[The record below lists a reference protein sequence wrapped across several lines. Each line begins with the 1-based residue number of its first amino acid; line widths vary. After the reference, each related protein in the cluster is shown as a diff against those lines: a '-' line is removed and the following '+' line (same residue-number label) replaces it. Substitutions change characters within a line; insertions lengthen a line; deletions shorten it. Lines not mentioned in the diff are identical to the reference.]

1 MKFFDWLFRKKIRED
16 ELLEDD
22 FDEAMLEER
31 TLDRDDVDM
40 DDPYQR
46 QKFVESCLEQMKEAS
61 DAMERLEKEYESV
74 DAYLKDL
81 EEVEMLAGADRRL
94 LNEHAKGIK
103 TLSQDTSKYEVK
115 KHRLLETDFRKMQRL
130 EGQAAEGLKKIREA
144 EEYQEAVRADLKRL
158 EGEKHACMYRQSE
171 ASIGLNNYR
180 GMAVILVS
188 AVFISVALLLFLQ
201 FGLLMDATIGYVL
214 VMLAAGIALVT
225 LYVKFMETKRELKRA
240 STSLNKIILLQNKVK
255 IRYIN
260 NTNLLDYLY
269 VKYEVPSAEALEKMW
284 KQYLA
289 EKDERVKMEQVMS
302 DLEFH
307 QNELVKLLKRYRLF
321 DPIIWIHQADAIL
334 DSKEMVEV
342 RHNLIVRRQRLRKQ
356 MEYNKELAVNAQE
369 EIKQIVNEY
378 TKYAAEVME
387 IVEKYEKNS

>member
-1 MKFFDWLFRKKIRED
+1 M
-16 ELLEDD
+16 
-22 FDEAMLEER
+22 
-31 TLDRDDVDM
+31 
-40 DDPYQR
+40 
-46 QKFVESCLEQMKEAS
+46 
-61 DAMERLEKEYESV
+61 
-74 DAYLKDL
+74 
-81 EEVEMLAGADRRL
+81 
-94 LNEHAKGIK
+94 
-103 TLSQDTSKYEVK
+103 
-115 KHRLLETDFRKMQRL
+115 
-130 EGQAAEGLKKIREA
+130 
-144 EEYQEAVRADLKRL
+144 
-158 EGEKHACMYRQSE
+158 
-171 ASIGLNNYR
+171 
-180 GMAVILVS
+180 
-188 AVFISVALLLFLQ
+188 
-201 FGLLMDATIGYVL
+201 
-214 VMLAAGIALVT
+214 
-225 LYVKFMETKRELKRA
+225 
-240 STSLNKIILLQNKVK
+240 NKIILLQNKVK

-387 IVEKYEKNS
+387 IVEKYEKIPESVSGG